1 MAPVFYG
8 AMTMSEQICGF
19 HAVEAALEQS
29 PERVTS
35 LWLQAG
41 RKDARMQALQDQASA
56 LGVRVERLPR
66 DELDRRSR
74 GVRHQ
79 GVLAEVNARP
89 PADLAG
95 LLDHLDA
102 LDHAPLLLVLD
113 QVQDPHNLGALLRT
127 AAAAGVDAVIT
138 PSDRSAGLT
147 PVVRK
152 TAAGAAER
160 ILFVRVGNLARALDR
175 LRERGVWLHG
185 LAGQADTALYA
196 ADLTGPIALV
206 LGAEASGLRRLTRD
220 RCDALWRL
228 PMASGVESLNVS
240 AAGAVALF
248 EAVRQR
254 QIAPGAATP

>member
-1 MAPVFYG
+1 
-8 AMTMSEQICGF
+8 MSEMICGF

-29 PERVTS
+29 PERISV
-35 LWLQAG
+35 LWLQAD
-41 RKDARMQALQDQASA
+41 RRDVRAAALQDRAKQ
-56 LGVRVERLPR
+56 LGLPIKMAAR
-66 DELDRRSR
+66 DELDRRSQ

-79 GVLAEVNARP
+79 GVVAEAQPRA
-89 PADLAG
+89 PADLAA
-95 LLDHLDA
+95 LLDLLDG
-102 LDHAPLLLVLD
+102 LDRPPFLLVLD
-113 QVQDPHNLGALLRT
+113 QVQDPHNLGALLRS
-127 AAAAGVDAVIT
+127 AAAAGVDAVVT

-147 PVVRK
+147 PAVRK

-175 LRERGVWLHG
+175 LRERGVWVHG
-185 LAGQADTALYA
+185 LAGQADGDFFAS
-196 ADLTGPIALV
+196 DLTGPVALV
-206 LGAEASGLRRLTRD
+206 MGAEANGLRRLTRD

-254 QIAPGAATP
+254 RVASSGDSP